1 MILTHERLDLQI
13 NQIYCNFIRN
23 STPFYEDWAWDGE
36 VLTVFTETDNETYS
50 YNDLKQ
56 IIPNFDIYE

>member
-1 MILTHERLDLQI
+1 MIPTAERLNLQI
-13 NQIYCNFIRN
+13 NQIYRNFLRN
-23 STPFYEDWAWDGE
+23 STPFYEDWTWNGE
-36 VLTVFTETDNETYS
+36 TLTIFTETDNETYS